1 MLKIGDIVKMNK
13 TYPIWLLSA
22 GLTEQDVGVIID
34 IVPRGELQFDPNRTI
49 RVYWFTLEKA
59 FLLDPRTL
67 VKATE
72 E

>member
-1 MLKIGDIVKMNK
+1 
-13 TYPIWLLSA
+13 
-22 GLTEQDVGVIID
+22 
-34 IVPRGELQFDPNRTI
+34 LQFDPNRTI

-59 FLLDPRTL
+59 FLLDPTTL